1 MPKEI
6 LMAHID
12 YENIRYRFRDYV
24 EYVTLENILQAFQSI
39 AKEIGTLRQ
48 TFVYG
53 DWTRR
58 PKDARTIENLGCH
71 AVNVLSKL
79 HGSDRSDPTMMFAI
93 DDQTREQPEV
103 TGFLLGAGDADYKE
117 VILRCRE
124 RGRRIYAVCFG
135 RSASR
140 ELFTMT
146 ERVYPLE
153 VQLGLSERQPSTL
166 PLAEILDEP
175 GKTHY
180 IIQRVDSLEKSLPDV
195 VRSYLIN
202 KILLPMK
209 QFGETSNE
217 VSRFL
222 DQELEKG
229 YLEEYDVE
237 NPKILGKQ
245 VKCLKLNRENKLVMD
260 VLLPHNSE
268 EAEP

>member
-1 MPKEI
+1 
-6 LMAHID
+6 
-12 YENIRYRFRDYV
+12 
-24 EYVTLENILQAFQSI
+24 
-39 AKEIGTLRQ
+39 
-48 TFVYG
+48 
-53 DWTRR
+53 
-58 PKDARTIENLGCH
+58 
-71 AVNVLSKL
+71 
-79 HGSDRSDPTMMFAI
+79 
-93 DDQTREQPEV
+93 
-103 TGFLLGAGDADYKE
+103 
-117 VILRCRE
+117 
-124 RGRRIYAVCFG
+124 
-135 RSASR
+135 
-140 ELFTMT
+140 MT

-166 PLAEILDEP
+166 PLAEILDKP

-180 IIQRVDSLEKSLPDV
+180 IIQRIDSLEKSLPDV

-217 VSRFL
+217 VSGFL

-245 VKCLKLNRENKLVMD
+245 VKCLKLNRENSLVMD